1 MGNTWTQDT
10 RKTWENEDVKLWKDN
25 CWILQK
31 QYYNGYEGAQFHRID
46 CSQEGNVELL
56 TAKICFA
63 LFGMPTE
70 ADATSLLDGYTSDQ
84 QKDAIAFVE
93 RICELYKL
101 GKDAAVEIMPL
112 FICCKSNQ
120 LEYTLP
126 IFRLRLDDETIK
138 YLDTFKRVYKSWQD
152 WQDNN
157 KFPMMK
163 YCFPTPGFYSC
174 SEVHEKYN
182 ENESPRISF
191 GTSPACDV
199 SARVASTL
207 DVSSMITSFGSAGI
221 IIAGMFTPLAP
232 VILVGGTIAG
242 LSGAAWGTTR
252 SVQRLVDKGQHGESL
267 SDLESVTSWLA
278 IALMPLSVA
287 TSAVKAT
294 LTSGA
299 RVSGR
304 IFSSTVRTA
313 ATILN
318 CTTLGLQSGMIVL
331 GLANLVQKA
340 KNKQL
345 TPLDVLQYS
354 MTIFF
359 FTNTVMQPKTASGII
374 AKAQSEHIQQ
384 YRESMTDDATRSTF
398 ERYLNQNKGD
408 GGIQDTSKIVRNL
421 NKIDNP
427 DQVFRGLADVD
438 SIAIGG
444 RKGNTLIIA
453 KDGETPIRV
462 SVKST
467 ATTSSPLQS
476 NQMTG
481 QQRNQLDET
490 LDPRKRSLK
499 TRVPN
504 IEEMDENEAKRHNE
518 SHNFAE
524 HGCDGA
530 ITSAG
535 LSISGDLG
543 VENIIDVSPT
553 LDLGDGYRGEH
564 EHRPAKPANV
574 QD

>member
-46 CSQEGNVELL
+46 CSQDGNVELL

-63 LFGMPTE
+63 LFGIPTE
-70 ADATSLLDGYTSDQ
+70 ADATSLLDGYTTDQ

-101 GKDAAVEIMPL
+101 GKDAAVEV
-112 FICCKSNQ
+112 
-120 LEYTLP
+120 
-126 IFRLRLDDETIK
+126 RLSPPCGYGNCMNPTNWSTRCRFSDFATIT
-138 YLDTFKRVYKSWQD
+138 YMDTFKRVYKSWQD
-152 WQDNN
+152 WQDSN

-163 YCFPTPGFYSC
+163 YCFPTPGYYSC
-174 SEVHEKYN
+174 SEVHDKYN

-191 GTSPACDV
+191 GTSPACDI

-287 TSAVKAT
+287 TSAVNAT

-313 ATILN
+313 ATIIN
-318 CTTLGLQSGMIVL
+318 CTTVGLQSGMLVL

-345 TPLDVLQYS
+345 TSLDVLQYS

-384 YRESMTDDATRSTF
+384 YRESMTDDAMRSTF

-444 RKGNTLIIA
+444 RKGNTLLIA
-453 KDGETPIRV
+453 SDGEAPIRV
-462 SVKST
+462 SVKGT
-467 ATTSSPLQS
+467 AIKSSSLQS

-481 QQRNQLDET
+481 KQRNQLDET
-490 LDPRKRSLK
+490 LDPRKRS
-499 TRVPN
+499 
-504 IEEMDENEAKRHNE
+504 
-518 SHNFAE
+518 
-524 HGCDGA
+524 
-530 ITSAG
+530 
-535 LSISGDLG
+535 
-543 VENIIDVSPT
+543 
-553 LDLGDGYRGEH
+553 
-564 EHRPAKPANV
+564 
-574 QD
+574 